1 MNNLVI
7 STKKRNLIIGISLS
21 LIIMIIGTTYAYFT
35 WQSSNNTLVD
45 ITVEDMADVVFKGG
59 NDINITNIG
68 PVLDYNDGE
77 ITEFY
82 IKKKMDNN
90 LDININIT
98 PTILPDSLKDE
109 SFKVKLLSS
118 TDNITYTEIK
128 EDNFKDK
135 ETNIKF
141 TLSTTEL
148 TNNLT
153 YFKVIFYIDGNMLN
167 SNNMKGQSFGAKID
181 ISVDKNEPNAPVLA
195 EGMIPI
201 TYDGSNWVKA
211 DINNTDN
218 NWYDY
223 ENKQWANAV
232 MVVADNT
239 YQTYLVDS
247 STNKFDAK
255 LVNGAKVV
263 TVNGEKAIE
272 LDGVDDYIEVPTLP
286 SNIDFVSGYT
296 VEVTMKWKELA
307 SFSRIMD
314 FGNGSNADNL
324 IIANWGTYSTP
335 YLAYYNGSTKTSY
348 PYSSITF
355 SKNTK
360 ETYKFELIKGSEY
373 YTLNMYLNETKKV
386 TNNDKIK
393 VGALKN
399 INRGNNYIGKSNW
412 DDPYLAAYVYDFKII
427 DANGKKIL
435 SYNANNTRT
444 EKLNT
449 KTRTEYMNADI
460 GTIIPENDILAY
472 YVWIPRYKYKLFNA
486 TYASGTSPSLID
498 VVFENET
505 STTGTVTCTYA
516 SNGAETCTNKSNG
529 NWYTHPAFT
538 MINASGNK
546 TELKGIWVGKFETT
560 GSETTP
566 TVKPGISSLRSI
578 RVSSMYST
586 GLLFRSTDYLT
597 TNGVSTADSHMM
609 KNIEWGAV
617 AYLKQSIYGL
627 GITDI
632 GINSNNSYYTG
643 GGSGT
648 SYKTNIGQSTNGNI
662 TGVYDMSGGA
672 VEYVMGNY
680 NKTVG
685 NSGLTVSGVPA
696 EHIDIYSGTSV
707 SASHLGDALGETA
720 GWYSDFAR
728 FVSSSHPWFVR
739 GGYYVDRDSAG
750 VFYLGAGTGEDD
762 GDSRGFRVALSTT
775 GA

>member
-1 MNNLVI
+1 MKDIFKDKN
-7 STKKRNLIIGISLS
+7 KRTIFLTLIFSFI
-21 LIIMIIGTTYAYFT
+21 LILIGTTYAYFS
-35 WQSSNNTLVD
+35 WQSTNNPLVN
-45 ITVEDMADVVFKGG
+45 ITVEDIGDVIFKGG

-195 EGMIPI
+195 DGMIPVKYNENKSI
-201 TYDGSNWVKA
+201 WEKA
-211 DINNTDN
+211 DINNTNN

-247 STNKFDAK
+247 STNKLDAK

-399 INRGNNYIGKSNW
+399 INRVNNYIGKSNW

-472 YVWIPRYKYKLFNA
+472 FVWIPRYKYKLFNA
-486 TYASGTSPSLID
+486 SYANGTSPQVID
-498 VVFENET
+498 VTFENGT

-516 SNGAETCTNKSNG
+516 SNGAETCQNKANG
-529 NWYTHPAFT
+529 NWFTHPAFT
-538 MINASGNK
+538 FGD
-546 TELKGIWVGKFETT
+546 TEVKGIWVGKFGTT
-560 GSETTP
+560 GSTTIP
-566 TVKPGISSLRSI
+566 TVKPGISALNIISTEM
-578 RVSSMYST
+578 SSMYNT
-586 GLLFRSTDYLT
+586 GLSFRSANYLT
-597 TNGVSTADSHMM
+597 SNGVNQADSHMM

-617 AYLKQSIYGL
+617 AYLKQSNYGL

-632 GINSNNSYYTG
+632 TINSNSSYYTG
-643 GGSGT
+643 GGTGT
-648 SYKTNIGQSTNGNI
+648 SYKTNTSQSTTGNI

-672 VEYVMGNY
+672 FEYVMGNI
-680 NKTVG
+680 KKQSG
-685 NSGLTVSGVPA
+685 NSGLTPSGVPA

-707 SASHLGDALGETA
+707 SASHLGDAIGETA
-720 GWYSDFAR
+720 GWYSDYVDFTGYW
-728 FVSSSHPWFVR
+728 VCR
-739 GGYYVDRDSAG
+739 GGHYSYGDSAG
-750 VFYLGAGTGEDD
+750 IFSFGHGGIGAYTGF
-762 GDSRGFRVALSTT
+762 GFHLVLTVVE
-775 GA
+775 